1 MFSLR
6 LLQLRFISPHWWWLK
21 MLNLSCSP
29 ALHNNQGRPR
39 FETVRSVLSSINT
52 QTHCSSTRSAQVL
65 SLPNVATKNIYS
77 YAYQRFYTRPTG
89 IKIWWTLSATAI
101 AFAIT
106 TSLDHISMKICP
118 RWIYALP
125 VAVLIALNTA
135 SNISLVMSRKLA
147 KFFTQYSMS
156 VKSFIEL
163 EIYGQSMHRKQTA
176 SLKSLTTERAAE
188 LTKALSDKLRF
199 LFVCCWTCK
208 RSPLK
213 SLRSN

>member
-21 MLNLSCSP
+21 RLNLSCSP

-39 FETVRSVLSSINT
+39 FETVRSFPSCINT
-52 QTHCSSTRSAQVL
+52 KTHCSSARSSQIMPW
-65 SLPNVATKNIYS
+65 PNVATNNIYS

-89 IKIWWTLSATAI
+89 IKIRWTLSATAI
-101 AFAIT
+101 AFAIA
-106 TSLDHISMKICP
+106 TSLD
-118 RWIYALP
+118 R
-125 VAVLIALNTA
+125 N
-135 SNISLVMSRKLA
+135 LA
-147 KFFTQYSMS
+147 EFFILHSMS

-163 EIYGQSMHRKQTA
+163 EKYGQSMHRKKTA